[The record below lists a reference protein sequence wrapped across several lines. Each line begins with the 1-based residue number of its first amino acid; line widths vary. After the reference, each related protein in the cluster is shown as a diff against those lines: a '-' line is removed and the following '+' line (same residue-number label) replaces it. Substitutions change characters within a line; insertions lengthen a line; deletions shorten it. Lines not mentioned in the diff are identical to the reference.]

1 MLRRITL
8 ESFKRFPSLDLPLAP
23 LTLLSG
29 TNSGGKST
37 VIHALALLA
46 QNFEIRE
53 WEPNLLLDGPD
64 LALGTVADVL
74 NQQSGRRRIKIG
86 CAGERETVE
95 WTFAAEDRKA
105 MSVDLAEVTVDG
117 LTVAG
122 VATGPVRW
130 LLPAAVAV
138 ESEVVAS
145 LRRLS
150 WLTAERVG
158 PREVLP
164 LRDPQRHRRVGPRG
178 EYVAGLL
185 HWFEDYEVLE
195 ELCIAGE
202 PSFLIHQVRAHMQRF
217 FPLFDLRVTPVEGV
231 SAITLKLRTDP
242 KNEFHRPQNVGFGL
256 TQLLPVIVA
265 LVHAKKGDVL
275 VIENPEV
282 HLHPRAQQDIGSLLC
297 VAAAAGVQVIVESH
311 SDHVLNGIRLA
322 VKNSMITASDVALH
336 FFSSEVEGGSPVS
349 PAIDQDGRLDSW
361 PLGFFDQFDEALAK
375 LL

>member
-8 ESFKRFPSLDLPLAP
+8 EGFKRFPSLDLPLAP

-37 VIHALALLA
+37 VIQALALLA

-64 LALGTVADVL
+64 LALGTAADVL
-74 NQQSGRRRIKIG
+74 NQQSGGRQLGIG
-86 CAGERETVE
+86 CHADGESVE
-95 WTFAAEDRKA
+95 WMFVVDDRKA
-105 MSVDLAEVTVDG
+105 MSVELGKVAVDGELVDLA
-117 LTVAG
+117 
-122 VATGPVRW
+122 GPVRW
-130 LLPAAVAV
+130 LLPVAHA
-138 ESEVVAS
+138 EQSEVVAS

-185 HWFEDYEVLE
+185 HWFEDDQVVDA
-195 ELCIAGE
+195 LCIADE
-202 PSFLIHQVRAHMQRF
+202 PRFLFHQVRAHMQRF
-217 FPLFDLRVTPVEGV
+217 FPSFDLRVMPVEGV

-242 KNEFHRPQNVGFGL
+242 RTDFHRPQNVGFGL

-265 LVHAKKGDVL
+265 VLHATRGDVL

-282 HLHPRAQQDIGSLLC
+282 HLHPRAQQDVGSLLC
-297 VAAAAGVQVIVESH
+297 MAAAAGIQVIVESH
-311 SDHVLNGIRLA
+311 SDHVLNGIRLS
-322 VKNSMITASDVALH
+322 VKSSMIEPSDVALH
-336 FFSSEVEGGSPVS
+336 FFSGDAEGGQPSSPK
-349 PAIDQDGRLDSW
+349 IDADGRLDSW
-361 PLGFFDQFDEALAK
+361 PAGFFDQFDDALSK

>member
-8 ESFKRFPSLDLPLAP
+8 ESFKRFTSLDLPLAP

-37 VIHALALLA
+37 VIQALALLA

-53 WEPNLLLDGPD
+53 WAPNLLLDGPD
-64 LALGTVADVL
+64 LALGTAADVL
-74 NQQSGRRRIKIG
+74 NQQSGGRRLKIG
-86 CAGERETVE
+86 CVSERESVE
-95 WTFAAEDRKA
+95 WTFAVEDRKA
-105 MSVDLAEVTVDG
+105 MSIDLVDVAIDHKAVGEVAE
-117 LTVAG
+117 
-122 VATGPVRW
+122 GPVRW
-130 LLPAAVAV
+130 LLPAAVATQ
-138 ESEVVAS
+138 SDVVAS

-164 LRDPQRHRRVGPRG
+164 LRDPERHRRVGPRG

-185 HWFEDYEVLE
+185 HWFEDDRVLD
-195 ELCIAGE
+195 ELCIPGQ
-202 PSFLIHQVRAHMQRF
+202 PSLLFHQVRAHMQRF
-217 FPLFDLRVTPVEGV
+217 FPSFDMRVTPVEGV
-231 SAITLKLRTDP
+231 SAITLRLRTDP
-242 KNEFHRPQNVGFGL
+242 RNEFHRPQNVGFGL

-265 LVHAKKGDVL
+265 LAHAGRGDVL

-282 HLHPRAQQDIGSLLC
+282 HLHPRAQQDIGGLLC
-297 VAAAAGVQVIVESH
+297 VAAAAGIQVVVESH

-322 VKNSMITASDVALH
+322 VKSGQIPASDVALH
-336 FFSSEVEGGSPVS
+336 FFSAEGEGGNPVS
-349 PAIDQDGRLDSW
+349 PKIDEDGKLDSW
-361 PLGFFDQFDEALAK
+361 PHGFFDQFDDALAK

>member
-1 MLRRITL
+1 MLRRVTL

-23 LTLLSG
+23 MTLLTG

-37 VIHALALLA
+37 VIQALALLA

-53 WEPNLLLDGPD
+53 WEPDLLLDGPD
-64 LALGTVADVL
+64 IALGTVADVL
-74 NQQSGRRRIKIG
+74 NQQSGGRQLKIG
-86 CAGERETVE
+86 CAGERESVE
-95 WTFAAEDRKA
+95 WTFTAEDRKA
-105 MSVDLAEVTVDG
+105 MSVDLVDVAINRVHVGG
-117 LTVAG
+117 LA
-122 VATGPVRW
+122 AGPVRW
-130 LLPAAVAV
+130 LLPASTAV

-145 LRRLS
+145 LRRLT

-185 HWFEDYEVLE
+185 HWFEDDQVID
-195 ELCIAGE
+195 ELCIADE
-202 PSFLIHQVRAHMQRF
+202 PRFLVHQVRAHMQRF
-217 FPLFDLRVTPVEGV
+217 FPSFDMRVAPVEGV

-242 KNEFHRPQNVGFGL
+242 RAEFHRPQNVGFGL

-265 LVHAKKGDVL
+265 VVHAARGDVL

-282 HLHPRAQQDIGSLLC
+282 HLHPRAQQDVGSLLC
-297 VAAAAGVQVIVESH
+297 MAAAAGVQVIVESH
-311 SDHVLNGIRLA
+311 SDHVLNGIRLS
-322 VKNSMITASDVALH
+322 VKSSMIKPSDVALH
-336 FFSSEVEGGSPVS
+336 FFSGAADGGLPVS
-349 PAIDQDGRLDSW
+349 PKIDEDGRLDSW
-361 PLGFFDQFDEALAK
+361 PPGFFDQFDDALSK